1 MTSNNPPPD
10 VPDHIFGTDEKFSL
24 LHNWSELYI
33 RIHAAL
39 KQFPKR
45 DTHGIGRRIEETAL
59 NMLEYLILASK
70 KDDEQRIN
78 LLEKLDREL
87 VKEKILV
94 RLSNRIKAMSDSS
107 YIDIE
112 KRTIEIGKMIGGW
125 IKDEKKKIA
134 ENKAKIEQMC
144 LMPNR

>member
-24 LHNWSELYI
+24 LHSWSELYI
-33 RIHAAL
+33 AIHAAL

-45 DTHGIGRRIEETAL
+45 DSNGIGRRIEETAL

-94 RLSNRIKAMSDSS
+94 RLSNRVKAMSDSS

-112 KRTIEIGKMIGGW
+112 KRIIEMGKMIGGW
-125 IKDEKKKIA
+125 IKDEKGKIT
-134 ENKAKIEQMC
+134 ENKAKIEQMR
-144 LMPNR
+144 LTLNH

>member
-1 MTSNNPPPD
+1 
-10 VPDHIFGTDEKFSL
+10 
-24 LHNWSELYI
+24 
-33 RIHAAL
+33 
-39 KQFPKR
+39 
-45 DTHGIGRRIEETAL
+45 
-59 NMLEYLILASK
+59 MLEYLILASK

>member
-1 MTSNNPPPD
+1 
-10 VPDHIFGTDEKFSL
+10 L

-33 RIHAAL
+33 VIHAAL

-45 DTHGIGRRIEETAL
+45 DFHGIGKRIEETAL

-94 RLSNRIKAMSDSS
+94 RLSNRIKAMPDSS
-107 YIDIE
+107 YINIE
-112 KRTIEIGKMIGGW
+112 KRIVEMGKMIGGW
-125 IKDEKKKIA
+125 IKDEKRKIT
-134 ENKAKIEQMC
+134 ENKAKIEQMYI
-144 LMPNR
+144 MPHH